1 MSDAPTNPRIAWVTG
16 ASRGIGAA
24 VARRLAADGWTVAAS
39 ARGASELEALARE
52 AESQPGRI
60 VGFPLDVSD
69 PDACARVF
77 MDIGTRLGP
86 VDLAILNAGTHEP
99 VDGTKFSVEPVRM
112 LVEINLMGTVHCLA
126 PVIEDFVARRCGRI
140 AVVAS
145 AAGYRGLPT
154 ASGYGATKAA
164 LINMCEALRPE
175 LETAGVILS
184 CVVPGFVKTP
194 LTDRNPFPM
203 PFLMDVED
211 AAERIVRGV
220 ETDRFEITFPRRF
233 TYLLKLL
240 RILPYRAFFAVTRR
254 TVPKQSG

>member
-1 MSDAPTNPRIAWVTG
+1 MADTTSNSRIAWVTG

-24 VARRLAADGWTVAAS
+24 VARRLAKDGWLVAAS
-39 ARGASELEALARE
+39 ARDASGLAALERE
-52 AESQPGRI
+52 SESMPGRI
-60 VGFPLDVSD
+60 VSFPVDVTD
-69 PDACARVF
+69 PEACARVF
-77 MDIGTRLGP
+77 SDIDAQLGP

-99 VDGTKFSVEPVRM
+99 IDGMRFAVEPVRM

-126 PVIEDFVARRCGRI
+126 PVIEDFVARKGGRI

-145 AAGYRGLPT
+145 SAGYRGLPT
-154 ASGYGATKAA
+154 ASGYGATKAG

-175 LETAGVILS
+175 LEPAGVILS

-211 AAERIVRGV
+211 AAARIVRGV
-220 ETDRFEITFPRRF
+220 QTDRFEITFPRRF
-233 TYLLKLL
+233 TWLLKVL
-240 RILPYRAFFAVTRR
+240 RVLPYRLFFALTRR
-254 TVPKQSG
+254 IVPKETG